1 MRKVIADFNKMM
13 SFLLPLVFFG
23 AAVFILRSAA
33 YAEDEALPRNVR
45 IEVEFKEYGESEKG
59 IFGATWQEREI
70 SEYTKQFIVVSD
82 GLSASIFVG
91 QTVPYVNYYRRYLY
105 DGGYIEKDIT
115 IKEVGTK
122 LKVTPRIIGDLVE
135 ISLTP
140 QVSYISS
147 KGRGIID
154 ITTLTTTVIV
164 KDGHSVSIG
173 GLQKDAEFES
183 YFFKSSSQS
192 NLNIILTPHI
202 E

>member
-1 MRKVIADFNKMM
+1 MPNFKKI
-13 SFLLPLVFFG
+13 SFLLLTLAI
-23 AAVFILRSAA
+23 AAVSGLKLQSFAQ
-33 YAEDEALPRNVR
+33 DEKLPRNVR
-45 IEVEFKEYGESEKG
+45 VEVEFKEYGETEKG
-59 IFGATWQEREI
+59 IFGATWQERRD

-91 QTVPYVNYYRRYLY
+91 QTVPYVSYYRMYLY

-122 LKVTPRIIGDLVE
+122 LKVTPRIMGDLVE
-135 ISLTP
+135 ITLTP
-140 QVSYISS
+140 QISYISD
-147 KGRGIID
+147 KERGTID
-154 ITTLTTTVIV
+154 IKTLTTAVIAR
-164 KDGHSVSIG
+164 DGQSISIG
-173 GLQKDAEFES
+173 GLQKDAEFER